1 MICSRCT
8 TEVPAMATTCPQCG
22 SSIPR
27 GQSTTFSY
35 LPPGTPP
42 WPMRVPEKLPYYVE
56 AKANESLPVIAKPDV
71 KVRSRASFVARRVLS
86 IVLILL
92 VTPLLGVLATFGV
105 LAAQGQFSPQP
116 PSLAHLPVSTATATP
131 SANTLPQPS
140 MFKPASDTSMN
151 ISLQYPSDWTVGPSD
166 ASGDP
171 IEFPITQPNHL
182 VRMFIARYSTS
193 LSSQIAGPDEVNST
207 LLGQMAQQV
216 TGVMSVPAPSSEP
229 TIGNDQ
235 WAEQDATYLDQSNTR
250 NHFTTITVLHDHQNY
265 YNINFVVPQNLY
277 SQAMQQ
283 YLQPIFS
290 SLKFLS

>member
-56 AKANESLPVIAKPDV
+56 VKANESLTAIAKPGV

-116 PSLAHLPVSTATATP
+116 HTSLAHLPASTATATS
-131 SANTLPQPS
+131 SANTLPQPLV
-140 MFKPASDTSMN
+140 FKPTSDTSMN

-171 IEFPITQPNHL
+171 IEFPITQPNHI

-216 TGVMSVPAPSSEP
+216 TGVTSAPPPSNEP
-229 TIGNDQ
+229 IIGNDQ
-235 WAEQDATYLDQSNTR
+235 GTEQDATYLDQNNVR
-250 NHFTTITVLHDHQNY
+250 NHFTTITVLHGQNY
-265 YNINFVVPQNLY
+265 YNINFVVPEKLY

>member
-56 AKANESLPVIAKPDV
+56 AKANESLPVIAKPNV
-71 KVRSRASFVARRVLS
+71 KVRSRAGFVARRVFS

-92 VTPLLGVLATFGV
+92 VTPLIGVLATFGV
-105 LAAQGQFSPQP
+105 LAAQGRFAPQP

-131 SANTLPQPS
+131 GANTLPQPS
-140 MFKPASDTSMN
+140 MFKPTSDTSMN

-171 IEFPITQPNHL
+171 TEFPVTQPNHII
-182 VRMFIARYSTS
+182 RMYIARYSTS

-216 TGVMSVPAPSSEP
+216 TGVASAPPPSNEP

-235 WAEQDATYLDQSNTR
+235 WTEQDATYLDQNNVR